1 MKVKTKK
8 MKILPIW
15 DSLLATEVAEDNM
28 GCESVKAKGKGVDMN
43 SNISLCSLFYFYQE
57 VITSAEH

>member
-1 MKVKTKK
+1 

-28 GCESVKAKGKGVDMN
+28 GCESVKAKGTGVDMN
-43 SNISLCSLFYFYQE
+43 NNIYLCSLFYFYQE
-57 VITSAEH
+57 VTTSAEH